1 MLHTELGATMSKHS
15 LSDGSGC
22 ASVCVPQRV
31 ARPSPSHGPESPL
44 PLPLAV
50 PCACPEPLVDDRRP
64 SLVPWAAC
72 LPPAPAGPPSLDC
85 PGQKSS
91 VPKMDSRR
99 LRARRA
105 PGRARRDR
113 NMSTAL
119 YTKPSVAALHVQPQ
133 TQTHRPTPI
142 HDAVGAHGAMCKRH
156 CSHRRMLCTACSALR
171 AGAAP
176 HTYRTW

>member
-1 MLHTELGATMSKHS
+1 MQPCLIMVLGLLHTELGATMSKHS
-15 LSDGSGC
+15 LPGPVPVSDGSLAGC
-22 ASVCVPQRV
+22 ASVCVPHWQRV

-72 LPPAPAGPPSLDC
+72 LPPAPACPRSLDC
-85 PGQKSS
+85 PCPKSS

-133 TQTHRPTPI
+133 TQTHTHTDAQPSTTP
-142 HDAVGAHGAMCKRH
+142 
-156 CSHRRMLCTACSALR
+156 
-171 AGAAP
+171 
-176 HTYRTW
+176 